1 MGGWAGGYFVG
12 TANELLAQLTLVREV
27 GLVTLDAVDV
37 VVPQDV
43 ALAVQR
49 LLAVA
54 ALVRGLGHPGWESG
68 WEGPIKLA
76 RGAGEGQVKLAGG
89 PNEGPVK
96 LANNETHTHAY

>member
-1 MGGWAGGYFVG
+1 MGSYLAG
-12 TANELLAQLTLVREV
+12 TANQLLAQLTLVREV
-27 GLVTLDAVDV
+27 GLVTLNAVDV

-68 WEGPIKLA
+68 WESGWEGPVKLA

-89 PNEGPVK
+89 SNEGPVK
-96 LANNETHTHAY
+96 LANNQTHKHAY

>member
-1 MGGWAGGYFVG
+1 MAGWLVGSLGGWVGGWAGGYLAG
-12 TANELLAQLTLVREV
+12 TANQLLAQLTLVREV

-68 WEGPIKLA
+68 WEGPVKLT
-76 RGAGEGQVKLAGG
+76 RGAG
-89 PNEGPVK
+89 
-96 LANNETHTHAY
+96 

>member
-1 MGGWAGGYFVG
+1 MGGWAGGYLVG

-54 ALVRGLGHPGWESG
+54 ALV
-68 WEGPIKLA
+68 
-76 RGAGEGQVKLAGG
+76 
-89 PNEGPVK
+89 
-96 LANNETHTHAY
+96 